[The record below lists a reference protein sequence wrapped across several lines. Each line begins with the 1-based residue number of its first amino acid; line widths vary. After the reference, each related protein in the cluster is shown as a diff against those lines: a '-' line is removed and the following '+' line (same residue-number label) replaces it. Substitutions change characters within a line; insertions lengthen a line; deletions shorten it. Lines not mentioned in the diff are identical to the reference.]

1 MAINI
6 RNMKLERL
14 AEELADITG
23 ESRTATILHALEER
37 RNRIAMG
44 PAKRPDLDQVLD
56 FLQKEIWPTIPKN
69 LLGRRLPKKKR
80 EQILGYG
87 KRGV

>member
-6 RNMKLERL
+6 RDAKVERL
-14 AEELADITG
+14 ADELADMTG

-37 RNRIAMG
+37 RERIVRA
-44 PAKRPDLDQVLD
+44 PARKPRLAQVLD
-56 FLQKEIWPTIPKN
+56 FLEKEIWPNIPKN
-69 LLGRRLPKKKR
+69 RLGGRLTKGER
-80 EQILGYG
+80 DRILGYG

>member
-6 RNMKLERL
+6 RNAKVERL
-14 AEELADITG
+14 ADELADITG

-37 RNRIAMG
+37 RDRITVG
-44 PAKRPDLDQVLD
+44 PVRRPDLAQVLD

-69 LLGRRLPKKKR
+69 LLRRRVTKKKR

>member
-6 RNMKLERL
+6 RNAKVERL
-14 AEELADITG
+14 ADEIADMTG

-37 RNRIAMG
+37 RERIVRVSTRKPRLSRVIA
-44 PAKRPDLDQVLD
+44 
-56 FLQKEIWPTIPKN
+56 FLEKEIWPNIPKN
-69 LLGRRLPKKKR
+69 LLGRRLTKSER
-80 EQILGYG
+80 ERILGYG